1 MKKLIFRDLET
12 DGFYLLG
19 DYIMRYNAAD
29 SNDNEVIIDR
39 QITVIDTIAPQ
50 VSIVTHDYFSNTPL
64 STFNTEGFER
74 KADS

>member
-1 MKKLIFRDLET
+1 MLRKIGEDQYEEVDIPDLET

-19 DYIMRYNAAD
+19 DYIRYNAAD

-50 VSIVTHDYFSNTPL
+50 VSIVTHDYFLILPQYL
-64 STFNTEGFER
+64 
-74 KADS
+74 